1 MNALALLYQVPILV
15 FKYCSSFHHYVV
27 VDAAIYGPG
36 STNTKMLSLIQ
47 TNKDMFDYLKLN
59 ASADEKARAIY
70 SRVYNRQFREQHLRD
85 APVSDEGDNQSLQS
99 LVDDDGDDVSSE
111 SSIPPLQRN
120 AEESDAE
127 SSDMSDD
134 QRSKAERHSCDLA
147 SADTSFTSNESQKA
161 RKRVGPTFDPLCQAE
176 KCREARYG
184 MYLVTNKVIDAAG
197 NTYQSSQPVKV
208 RKYPAGRF
216 LYACSLWENGSVTP
230 YHLLYDH
237 FEGTI
242 HHTAPSSVTALTA
255 DEIIKLTPKLPEDY
269 LAKYE
274 NNLKLLLDEVSK
286 RRNTKTK
293 LRFPKLSGN
302 IYPSLTSTSDDAST
316 SAEEPPVSRAIAGR
330 RSAGKGR

>member
-1 MNALALLYQVPILV
+1 VNALALLYQVPILV
-15 FKYCSSFHHYVV
+15 FKYCSSFQHYVV
-27 VDAAIYGPG
+27 VDVAIYGPG
-36 STNTKMLSLIQ
+36 SPNTKMLSLIQ

-59 ASADEKARAIY
+59 ASADAKARAIY
-70 SRVYNRQFREQHLRD
+70 SRVYKRQFREEHLRD
-85 APVSDEGDNQSLQS
+85 APVSDEGDNQSLHS
-99 LVDDDGDDVSSE
+99 LVDDDDDVSSE
-111 SSIPPLQRN
+111 SSIPPLKPD

-134 QRSKAERHSCDLA
+134 QHSKAERHSCDLS
-147 SADTSFTSNESQKA
+147 SADTSFTSSESQKA
-161 RKRVGPTFDPLCQAE
+161 RKRDGHTFDPLCQAE

-184 MYLVTNKVIDAAG
+184 MYSVTNKVIDAAG

-255 DEIIKLTPKLPEDY
+255 DEIIKLEPKLPDEY
-269 LAKYE
+269 LAIYE
-274 NNLKLLLDEVSK
+274 NNLKLFLDDVSK

-302 IYPSLTSTSDDAST
+302 MYPSLTSTSDGAST
-316 SAEEPPVSRAIAGR
+316 IAEEPPVARSIAGR